1 MAREVIKPSLLPT
14 TSPSLPSATALSIN
28 AIEFTA
34 KMTAAFWARSGRRNI
49 VVGTRLKSTPSRKKL
64 ADTTTKRT
72 Q

>member
-1 MAREVIKPSLLPT
+1 MAREVIRLSFLPT
-14 TSPSLPSATALSIN
+14 TSSSRPSAAAPSIN

-34 KMTAAFWARSGRRNI
+34 KMTAGSGRRNI

-64 ADTTTKRT
+64 ADTTAKRT